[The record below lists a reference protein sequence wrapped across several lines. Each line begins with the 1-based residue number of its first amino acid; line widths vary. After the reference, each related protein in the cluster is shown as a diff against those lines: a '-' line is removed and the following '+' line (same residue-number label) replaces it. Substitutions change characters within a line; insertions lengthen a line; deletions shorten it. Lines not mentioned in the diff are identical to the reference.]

1 MLIVQSELCQKD
13 VMIAELTREV
23 RNLRSRVRARFLNW
37 SAWHMS
43 TKKEIASLKNEVKSL
58 QTLVKSSEENEER
71 LQGNRNSPQ
80 MQLETMEKSLVEKP
94 FPEAK
99 DQPCG
104 NLASSQSVL
113 APFSSEHEAN
123 SVSNNSNVVFERV
136 GNGDEGATSLGF
148 EAEEQIEKHE
158 LHRAKSKSKASE
170 QKIECNAFNIRK
182 IAMKK
187 KPKEGELDKR
197 ANKIDEIQLDD
208 KETESNENPK
218 TSAPKLDQ
226 QNGNGSGNDANL
238 AMDNEEKETNNGMTE
253 ELRNEWANNWK
264 ELKENEEFADIFT
277 TNEKD
282 VISENFE
289 TTPTV

>member
-1 MLIVQSELCQKD
+1 MSARRQSDAGKIFELERLAH
-13 VMIAELTREV
+13 V
-23 RNLRSRVRARFLNW
+23 N
-37 SAWHMS
+37 
-43 TKKEIASLKNEVKSL
+43 KKEIASLKNEVKSL

-80 MQLETMEKSLVEKP
+80 MQLETMEKSL
-94 FPEAK
+94 
-99 DQPCG
+99 
-104 NLASSQSVL
+104 
-113 APFSSEHEAN
+113 
-123 SVSNNSNVVFERV
+123 
-136 GNGDEGATSLGF
+136 
-148 EAEEQIEKHE
+148 IEKHE

-208 KETESNENPK
+208 KETESNEKK

-264 ELKENEEFADIFT
+264 ELKDLTSMQSLVIMELPVNVW
-277 TNEKD
+277 KD
-282 VISENFE
+282 LSIDLSVLISKIGNNHG
-289 TTPTV
+289 